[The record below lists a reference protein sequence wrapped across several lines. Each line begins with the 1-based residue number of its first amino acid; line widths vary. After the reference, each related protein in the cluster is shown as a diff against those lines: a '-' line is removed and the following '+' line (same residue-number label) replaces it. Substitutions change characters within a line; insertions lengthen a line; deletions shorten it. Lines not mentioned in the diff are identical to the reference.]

1 MIKNI
6 FGRLTVLMC
15 ISSLVLNACRGTVAA
30 YQVTAAPATAAP
42 VTVTVPVLPTA
53 TFVPTDVPAK
63 LWVSPVTPD
72 KLRIATELVGAT
84 IADSK
89 ETANIWLDVNPKLVL
104 SKAETSPAENQ
115 QSLWVYTL
123 VAAFPT
129 IRDGV
134 TLDELK
140 AAWSGN
146 GQVLAMTES
155 TYGALK
161 AVFGGEAGN
170 GVVTTVPAEGL
181 TSALWGNRPA
191 WGIVPFEELNPK
203 LKVLEIDGQSPIRKE
218 FDVEKYP
225 LKATFGLTCDGPC
238 PQVTLPASN
247 RDLQKMATVVMTGVT
262 AMVRATAYKMELNG
276 VNYPAEGIRDW
287 LTGADIAHISN
298 EIPFAQ
304 GCPFPNPNSLR
315 LVFCSDPKYITL
327 LDYVGA
333 DVIELTGNHFEDWGK
348 EATRMTVEMYRQRN
362 LPYFGGG
369 ENLADAQKPAIL
381 ERGGMKFA
389 FIGCNPAGPDWAW
402 ARADDYPGAAP
413 CGKDWPGKEKKGTGY
428 EWMVDEIKKLKSE
441 GYIVIATFQYFEYYS
456 PDPRPWQQ
464 VDFRMMADA
473 GADIVS
479 GSQGHYAQAMEFY
492 NGGFLHY
499 GIGNLFFDQ
508 MGYDNPSN
516 GLRTTNTRREFLDR
530 HIFYDGKYIST
541 ELLTAMLYDY
551 AQPRPMTPEER
562 EAFLREYFEASG
574 W

>member
-1 MIKNI
+1 MTAKGWNMPLSDSTESATM
-6 FGRLTVLMC
+6 RLASASVNG
-15 ISSLVLNACRGTVAA
+15 SSASV
-30 YQVTAAPATAAP
+30 
-42 VTVTVPVLPTA
+42 
-53 TFVPTDVPAK
+53 
-63 LWVSPVTPD
+63 
-72 KLRIATELVGAT
+72 
-84 IADSK
+84 
-89 ETANIWLDVNPKLVL
+89 
-104 SKAETSPAENQ
+104 
-115 QSLWVYTL
+115 WVYAL
-123 VAAFPT
+123 VVAFST
-129 IRDGV
+129 VRDGV
-134 TLDELK
+134 SLEELK

-146 GQVLAMTES
+146 GQELVMAES

-161 AVFGGEAGN
+161 VMLGSEAGS
-170 GVVTTVPAEGL
+170 GVVTTVPAAGL
-181 TSALWGNRPA
+181 TDALWGNRSA
-191 WGIVPFEELNPK
+191 WGIVSFEELNPK
-203 LKVLEIDGQSPIRKE
+203 LKVLEIDGQSPIRKA
-218 FDVEKYP
+218 FDVEKYL
-225 LKATFGLTCDGPC
+225 LKTVFSLTCEGAC
-238 PQVTLPASN
+238 PQATLPESN

-262 AMVRATAYKMELNG
+262 AMVRATAAKMEING

-298 EIPFAQ
+298 EVPFAE

-315 LVFCSDPKYITL
+315 LIFCSDPKYIAL

-333 DVIELTGNHFEDWGK
+333 DVVELTGNHFEDWGK
-348 EATRMTVEMYRQRN
+348 AATRMTVDMYRQRN

-369 ENLADAQKPAIL
+369 IDLADAQKPAIL

-402 ARADDYPGAAP
+402 ARADNYPGAAP
-413 CGKDWPGKEKKGTGY
+413 CGKYWPGKEKNGTGY
-428 EWMVDEIKKLKSE
+428 EWMVDKIKQLKSE

-456 PDPRPWQQ
+456 ADPRPWQQ
-464 VDFRMMADA
+464 TDFRMMAEA

-516 GLRTTNTRREFLDR
+516 GKRTTNTRREFLDR
-530 HIFYDGKYIST
+530 HVFYNGKYIST

-562 EAFLREYFEASG
+562 EAFLKEYFEASG

>member
-1 MIKNI
+1 
-6 FGRLTVLMC
+6 V
-15 ISSLVLNACRGTVAA
+15 
-30 YQVTAAPATAAP
+30 
-42 VTVTVPVLPTA
+42 
-53 TFVPTDVPAK
+53 
-63 LWVSPVTPD
+63 PD
-72 KLRIATELVGAT
+72 KLAEAAKAWNIGTSASAEGAT
-84 IADSK
+84 LRLAPVSAGEASSSVWIYA
-89 ETANIWLDVNPKLVL
+89 
-104 SKAETSPAENQ
+104 
-115 QSLWVYTL
+115 L

-129 IRDGV
+129 VRDGV

-140 AAWSGN
+140 AAWAGN
-146 GQVLAMTES
+146 GQELVMTES
-155 TYGALK
+155 TYGALD
-161 AVFGGEAGN
+161 AAFGGDAGS

-181 TSALWGNRPA
+181 TDALWNKRAA
-191 WGIVPFEELNPK
+191 WGVVPFEGINPK

-218 FDVEKYP
+218 FDAEKYP
-225 LKATFGLTCDGPC
+225 LKASFGLVCGGPC
-238 PQVTLPASN
+238 PELAKLPASN
-247 RDLQKMATVVMTGVT
+247 RDPQKMATVVMTGVT
-262 AMVRATAYKMELNG
+262 ALVRATAYKMELNG

-298 EIPFAQ
+298 EIPFAK
-304 GCPFPNPNSLR
+304 GCPYPKASSTR
-315 LVFCSDPKYITL
+315 LVFCSDPKYIDL

-348 EATRMTVEMYRQRN
+348 EATRMTVEMYKERN

-369 ENLADAQKPAIL
+369 INLAESEKPALL
-381 ERGGMKFA
+381 ERNGMKFA
-389 FIGCNPAGPDWAW
+389 FIGCNPAGPDWVW
-402 ARADDYPGAAP
+402 AKGDNYPGAAP
-413 CGKDWPGKEKKGTGY
+413 CGKYWADKVKNGTGY
-428 EWMVDEIKKLKSE
+428 EWMTDEIKKLKSE

-464 VDFRMMADA
+464 EDFRLMADA

-516 GLRTTNTRREFLDR
+516 GQRTTNTRREFLDR
-530 HIFYDGKYIST
+530 HVFYDGKYIST

-562 EAFLREYFEASG
+562 EAFLTEYFAASG